1 MNKNSDL
8 LEFAT
13 TLSGIYDNINQSQEH
28 PKDFARINI
37 YFRPLPWNVF
47 NAPGFYSE
55 QCYDYAPWDP
65 YRQGIHKL
73 TAKDDLFIMS
83 NYGMSNS
90 KRLAGAGRTPDLL
103 RSLSKASLTERCGCA
118 MHFKKKTTGH
128 YLGMVEPGKKCLVP
142 RDGKLTYL
150 VSEVEVDQENWV
162 SRDRGYDP
170 ETDSQM
176 WGSEHGLLKFKRIA
190 FLSDVIADEWI
201 THLS

>member
-1 MNKNSDL
+1 MQNNSDL
-8 LEFAT
+8 LEFAK

-47 NAPGFYSE
+47 DAPGFYSE

-73 TAKDDLFIMS
+73 TAKDDLFIVS
-83 NYGMSNS
+83 NYGLSNS

-103 RSLSKASLTERCGCA
+103 KSLSKESLTERCGCA

-150 VSEVEVDQENWV
+150 VSEVEVDRENWI

-176 WGSEHGLLKFKRIA
+176 WGSEHGLLKFKRVA

-201 THLS
+201 TRLS